1 MPPDGS
7 KRGPHTI
14 PHNVTTTIRG
24 RDVRPCRKGPRGP
37 RRTLTGTTRPPS
49 KMRPMSFGQQGGPQ
63 SQWDPW
69 KPQSQQPWN
78 SGGGDGRTPD
88 WAALAEASETRNKRR
103 RLLFI
108 GGGVVATLAIAGAVA
123 AAVVSANGKNEASG
137 NPSNLPA
144 SASIPGSTATAPSF
158 APTSAPPPLDPKDF
172 IDSKA
177 KDTAPLSATTL
188 FPGTQLTMG
197 STLYKKGAT
206 ADTKSCASAVQGSF
220 VNLLTKNGCT
230 RLLRV
235 TYQKDGVAVTVGVA
249 VFDTEAQAT
258 RVKATADKK
267 GFVKPLAGG
276 GVKAFCDAAT
286 CRTTSNA
293 YGRYAYFTT
302 GGFLNGKDVTTKDTK
317 VFSAGDDLQL
327 FTFRQIRRRGEAQ
340 ASAAAG
346 E

>member
-1 MPPDGS
+1 
-7 KRGPHTI
+7 
-14 PHNVTTTIRG
+14 
-24 RDVRPCRKGPRGP
+24 
-37 RRTLTGTTRPPS
+37 
-49 KMRPMSFGQQGGPQ
+49 MSFGQQGGPQ

-78 SGGGDGRTPD
+78 SGGGDDGRTPD
-88 WAALAEASETRNKRR
+88 WAALAEASEIRNKRR

-144 SASIPGSTATAPSF
+144 SASIPGSTPTAPSF

-172 IDSKA
+172 LDSKA
-177 KDTAPLSATTL
+177 KDKAPLLLTDL

-197 STLYKKGAT
+197 STVYKKGAT
-206 ADTKSCASAVQGSF
+206 ADTKSCASAVQGTF
-220 VNLLTKNGCT
+220 VNLLAKNGCT

-258 RVKATADKK
+258 RVKATADKA

-276 GVKAFCDAAT
+276 GVKAFCNGAK
-286 CRTTSNA
+286 CRTTTNA

-302 GGFLNGKDVTTKDTK
+302 GGFLNGRDVTPKDTK

-327 FTFRQIRRRGEAQ
+327 FTFRQIRRRGEVQ
-340 ASAAAG
+340 ASAAATG
-346 E
+346 